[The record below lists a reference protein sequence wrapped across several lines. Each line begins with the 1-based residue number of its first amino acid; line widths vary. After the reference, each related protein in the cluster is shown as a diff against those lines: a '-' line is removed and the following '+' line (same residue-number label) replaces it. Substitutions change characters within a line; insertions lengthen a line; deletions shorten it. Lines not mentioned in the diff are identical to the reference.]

1 MRRACVV
8 ASRGN
13 DVSFEDISFLTCPKW
28 DRKVMQWKLQQMHKV
43 GLEETR
49 DTKRQVQGE
58 RKAKTKPVLGVATNV
73 VRQQLMVPE

>member
-1 MRRACVV
+1 
-8 ASRGN
+8 
-13 DVSFEDISFLTCPKW
+13 
-28 DRKVMQWKLQQMHKV
+28 MQWKLQQMHKV

-58 RKAKTKPVLGVATNV
+58 RKAKTKPVLGVAANV